1 MKINDLDEFLGGFWV
16 EQVIPKPNPDF
27 TGPGSGREVPDPK
40 PERVGQQ
47 GPQPDPTLTDD
58 KSRYLG
64 GVKGETQ
71 HKSTT

>member
-1 MKINDLDEFLGGFWV
+1 MNGLGGFLGGFRV
-16 EQVIPKPNPDF
+16 GQVIPKPDPDF

-58 KSRYLG
+58 KSSFLYG
-64 GVKGETQ
+64 Q
-71 HKSTT
+71 N

>member
-1 MKINDLDEFLGGFWV
+1 MNGLGGFLGGFRV
-16 EQVIPKPNPDF
+16 GQVMLKPDPDF

-58 KSRYLG
+58 KSNL
-64 GVKGETQ
+64 
-71 HKSTT
+71 

>member
-1 MKINDLDEFLGGFWV
+1 MNGLGGFLGGFRV
-16 EQVIPKPNPDF
+16 GQVMPKPDPDF

-58 KSRYLG
+58 KSNQF
-64 GVKGETQ
+64 VKLF
-71 HKSTT
+71 

>member
-1 MKINDLDEFLGGFWV
+1 MNGLGGFLGGFRV
-16 EQVIPKPNPDF
+16 GQVMPKPDPDF

-58 KSRYLG
+58 KSSYA
-64 GVKGETQ
+64 VT
-71 HKSTT
+71 KSTISASILT